1 MAGAHAPAISVFAS
15 WMAVTIAGSEIKIGC
30 EHLVAAASRPYLGN
44 PACTLDIHATVRTCT
59 AV

>member
-1 MAGAHAPAISVFAS
+1 MWPGLTLRPYAYLRAA
-15 WMAVTIAGSEIKIGC
+15 IAGSEIKIGC
-30 EHLVAAASRPYLGN
+30 EHIVAAASRPYLGN